1 MKGFGQ
7 KDSDHLDL
15 MDLVEQTD
23 VTVVSVD
30 LYAGLGLEIDVIYG

>member
-15 MDLVEQTD
+15 TDLVEQAD
-23 VTVVSVD
+23 VTVVSVY
-30 LYAGLGLEIDVIYG
+30 L